1 MQMDAVER
9 TEDLEASIHIA
20 ESKLE
25 QKENLLRQK
34 EYDQAR
40 LVEDQERLQIELNE
54 RSEEIARL
62 TQ

>member
-1 MQMDAVER
+1 MDAVER

>member
-1 MQMDAVER
+1 MDAVER

-25 QKENLLRQK
+25 QRENLLRQK

>member
-25 QKENLLRQK
+25 QRENLLRQK

-40 LVEDQERLQIELNE
+40 LVED
-54 RSEEIARL
+54 
-62 TQ
+62 